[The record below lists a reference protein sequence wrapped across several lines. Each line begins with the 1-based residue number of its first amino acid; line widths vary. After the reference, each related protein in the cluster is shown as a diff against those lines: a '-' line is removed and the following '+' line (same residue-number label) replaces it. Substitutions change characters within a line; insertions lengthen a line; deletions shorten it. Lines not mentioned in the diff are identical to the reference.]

1 MPINETAR
9 TVEGAIKPAFRKDG
23 RALKKEGTVDKGQVS
38 VGIDVSKDKLDVA
51 VVPGEECWVS
61 ANDEEG
67 IGGLVKRLRRVRPAF
82 IIIEATGGYEA
93 AVAGALAS
101 AGLPVSVMNPAHV
114 RNYAK
119 ATGKIAKT
127 DTMDSLILAHFGL
140 AMRPEARPLKDEQTR
155 ELAAVLARRRQ
166 LVDMLTMEK
175 NRIRN
180 ASRAVQASLKKNI
193 AWLEGQIKELDDQLK
208 GSLKGNGVWR
218 EQDEVVQS
226 VPGVGRI
233 SSITFLACLPELGKL
248 NRKQI
253 ASLAGVAP
261 FNRDSGKRTG
271 KRMVFG
277 GRSDVRSVLYMAAV
291 AAIRFN
297 PVIKEFHDRLI
308 ASGKAPK
315 VAITA
320 CMRKLLTILNV
331 MVRTGSRW
339 ELKAHGNA

>member
-1 MPINETAR
+1 MA
-9 TVEGAIKPAFRKDG
+9 KDH
-23 RALKKEGTVDKGQVS
+23 VS

-51 VVPGEECWVS
+51 VVPGEECWES

-67 IGGLVKRLRRVRPAF
+67 IGGLLKRLRRRRPDF
-82 IIIEATGGYEA
+82 IVIEATGGYEA

-101 AGLPVSVMNPAHV
+101 AGLPVSVVNPAQV

-119 ATGKIAKT
+119 ATGTIAKT
-127 DTMDSLILAHFGL
+127 DTIDSIILAHFGL
-140 AMRPEARPLKDEQTR
+140 AMRPSARPLKDGQTR
-155 ELAAVLARRRQ
+155 ELAALLARRRQ

-175 NRIRN
+175 NRIRT
-180 ASRAVQASLKKNI
+180 ASPAVQASLKKNI
-193 AWLEGQIKELDDQLK
+193 AWLEEQVKELDDQMK
-208 GSLKGNGVWR
+208 TSLKGNGVWR
-218 EQDEVVQS
+218 EQDELVQS
-226 VPGVGRI
+226 VPGVGRV
-233 SSITFLACLPELGKL
+233 SSMTFLACLPELGKL

-277 GRSDVRSVLYMAAV
+277 GRSDVRSVLYMATV

-297 PVIKEFHDRLI
+297 PAIREFHGRLV
-308 ASGKAPK
+308 AAGKAPK

-320 CMRKLLTILNV
+320 CMRKLLTILNA
-331 MVRTGSRW
+331 MVKNRVCW
-339 ELKAHGNA
+339 EERVAANA

>member
-1 MPINETAR
+1 MEKN
-9 TVEGAIKPAFRKDG
+9 
-23 RALKKEGTVDKGQVS
+23 QVS
-38 VGIDVSKDKLDVA
+38 VGIDVSKDKLDVG
-51 VVPGEECWVS
+51 VVPGEECWEAV
-61 ANDEEG
+61 NDEEG
-67 IGGLVKRLRRVRPAF
+67 IASLVTRLKSIRPDF
-82 IIIEATGGYEA
+82 IVIEATGGYEA
-93 AVAGALAS
+93 AVAGALAG
-101 AGLPVSVMNPAHV
+101 AGLPVSVMNPTHV

-127 DTMDSLILAHFGL
+127 DTIDSLILAYFGL
-140 AMRPEARPLKDEQTR
+140 AMRPEARPLRDEQTR
-155 ELAAVLARRRQ
+155 ELAALLARRRQ

-175 NRIRN
+175 NRLRN
-180 ASRAVQASLKKNI
+180 ASRVVQANVKKNI
-193 AWLEGQIKELDDQLK
+193 AWLEEQVKDLDDQLK

-218 EQDEVVQS
+218 GQDELVRS

-233 SSITFLACLPELGKL
+233 SSFTFLACLPELGKL

-271 KRMVFG
+271 KRRVFG

-297 PVIKEFHDRLI
+297 PVIKKFHIRLI

-320 CMRKLLTILNV
+320 CMRKLLTILNM
-331 MVRTGSRW
+331 MVRTGNHWAAKEYVS
-339 ELKAHGNA
+339 A